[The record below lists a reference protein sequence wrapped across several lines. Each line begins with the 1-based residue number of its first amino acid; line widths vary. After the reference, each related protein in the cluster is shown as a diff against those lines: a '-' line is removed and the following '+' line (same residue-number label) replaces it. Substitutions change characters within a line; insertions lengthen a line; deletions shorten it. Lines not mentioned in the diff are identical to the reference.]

1 MGKQK
6 LDTRA
11 IFVGKFLI
19 GWSKHWMLQPDHR
32 FRIGLTIYKRLLKA
46 GYFIIAKKGR

>member
-19 GWSKHWMLQPDHR
+19 GWTAGWKLQPDSR
-32 FRIGLTIYKRLLKA
+32 FRIGLTIYITLFKL
-46 GYFIIAKKGR
+46 GYLIIAKKAV

>member
-1 MGKQK
+1 MK
-6 LDTRA
+6 T
-11 IFVGKFLI
+11 IIIGKFMI
-19 GWSKHWMLQPDHR
+19 AWTKHWMSQPDHR